1 MSDVLI
7 KKFQDLKAKH
17 DELVTEKVKY
27 EAKRDQLNTE
37 IKEIQN
43 KYPNYDLS
51 TIESVENLI
60 TDLTTKLDAEL
71 TNINKQYLELKAVQ
85 V

>member
-60 TDLTTKLDAEL
+60 ADLTTKLDAEL